1 MSEEQGE
8 VFEKTLKEISRELP
22 PTLQKP
28 PQPDVAIS
36 PRIEVLQADAEKL
49 ASEALSESTRR
60 CYASD
65 WKRWNAWCASE
76 SLDPLGPSGQ
86 LALYIAHLVNNGA
99 KVATIDRAVSAI
111 SKAYTLAE
119 RPNPRQDP
127 AVKLVYRGARRRIG
141 VAPEQVEAILPSQLK
156 LMVENL
162 PKGIHQDL
170 RSARNRAALVMG
182 WAGGFRR
189 SELLGLNMDDVS
201 VQEEGLRVK
210 ILKSKTD
217 QEGRGRIIGLP
228 YASVAIV
235 CPVRSFLAW
244 KEAADIDDG
253 PLFRRISRDG
263 RSVEEPRLSTRQF
276 SDIVKSAAKR
286 ANLDGRFSGHS
297 LRAGLVTSAVQAKK
311 NPKAIMQQT
320 GHKTVA
326 MIMRY
331 VREQGVWDDNAAT
344 GLL

>member
-1 MSEEQGE
+1 MKFENTPKQTLPE
-8 VFEKTLKEISRELP
+8 VARGSLPLSLRKLKE
-22 PTLQKP
+22 T
-28 PQPDVAIS
+28 
-36 PRIEVLQADAEKL
+36 ADAL
-49 ASEALSESTRR
+49 ADEALSESTRR

-65 WKRWNAWCASE
+65 WGRWISWCEAQG
-76 SLDPLGPSGQ
+76 LDPFGPSGQ
-86 LALYIAHLVNNGA
+86 LALYIAHMVNEGA

-127 AVKLVYRGARRRIG
+127 AVRLVYRGARRRIG

-156 LMVENL
+156 AMIENL

-189 SELLGLNMDDVS
+189 SELLGLDLADVS

-210 ILKSKTD
+210 IRKSKTD
-217 QEGRGRIIGLP
+217 QEGRGRVLGLP
-228 YASVAIV
+228 YASVAAV
-235 CPVRSFLAW
+235 CPVRSYLAW
-244 KEAADIDDG
+244 VRIAGIEDG
-253 PLFRRISRDG
+253 PLFRRVSRDG
-263 RSVEEPRLSTRQF
+263 RTVESHRLSPRQF
-276 SDIVKSAAKR
+276 SDIVKTAARR
-286 ANLDGRFSGHS
+286 ASLDGRYSGHS

>member
-1 MSEEQGE
+1 MKSENTP
-8 VFEKTLKEISRELP
+8 EKHA
-22 PTLQKP
+22 PTLAAP
-28 PQPDVAIS
+28 NPGGALDLH
-36 PRIEVLQADAEKL
+36 RLRETADAL
-49 ASEALSESTRR
+49 ANEALSESTRR

-65 WKRWNAWCASE
+65 WSRWTDWCEAQG
-76 SLDPLGPSGQ
+76 LDPLGPSGQ
-86 LALYIAHLVNNGA
+86 LALYIAHLVNEGA

-111 SKAYTLAE
+111 SKAYVLAE

-127 AVKLVYRGARRRIG
+127 AVRLVYRGARRRIG

-156 LMVENL
+156 AMVESL

-170 RSARNRAALVMG
+170 RSARNRASLVMG

-189 SELLGLNMDDVS
+189 SELLGLDIEDVS

-210 ILKSKTD
+210 IRRSKTD
-217 QEGRGRIIGLP
+217 QEGRGRVIGLP
-228 YASVAIV
+228 YASVAVV
-235 CPVRSFLAW
+235 CPVRSYLAW
-244 KEAADIDDG
+244 VRIAGIEDG

-263 RSVEEPRLSTRQF
+263 RTVEPERLSPRQF
-276 SDIVKSAAKR
+276 SDIVKMAAKR
-286 ANLDGRFSGHS
+286 ASLDGRYSGHS